1 MKITII
7 SHNYSPEDSG
17 IGLYSTGMAEFLAN
31 NHEVNII
38 TGVPYYPQWKI
49 DPNYTDN
56 PIFSKEIIN
65 KVRVYRFKQYT
76 PLRPTFF
83 KRILQMVH
91 FFLGSIFNILK
102 IKETDITIVVMPF
115 TLSIILGWFLKI
127 RRGGKLWVHV
137 QDFEF
142 DSAFKTGFS
151 PGNQITAK
159 SLFKIEKWTL
169 NRADFISTISQGM
182 LKNLAKKSTVNPVYF
197 PNWIDYSLINPEITL
212 ENKFLNP
219 DTFNILYSGNI
230 GEKQDWDFYIKLVK
244 SLEDHPKIHF
254 YLVGEGAKRVE
265 VESALK
271 SSINCSYL
279 PPLAYDQLNDL
290 LCNADV
296 HVLFQKTDMLDLVM
310 PSKLLGMM
318 ASAKPVIVTGN
329 KDSEIKTQ
337 FEKHQLGYFFSG
349 NDIDIL
355 KGKIIYLEAHPAKG
369 RLVGSKARAFVI
381 ENYAI
386 EKVLVQFEKDL
397 MNKCGKSFLAN
408 FYL

>member
-1 MKITII
+1 
-7 SHNYSPEDSG
+7 
-17 IGLYSTGMAEFLAN
+17 
-31 NHEVNII
+31 
-38 TGVPYYPQWKI
+38 
-49 DPNYTDN
+49 
-56 PIFSKEIIN
+56 
-65 KVRVYRFKQYT
+65 
-76 PLRPTFF
+76 
-83 KRILQMVH
+83 
-91 FFLGSIFNILK
+91 
-102 IKETDITIVVMPF
+102 
-115 TLSIILGWFLKI
+115 
-127 RRGGKLWVHV
+127 
-137 QDFEF
+137 
-142 DSAFKTGFS
+142 
-151 PGNQITAK
+151 
-159 SLFKIEKWTL
+159 
-169 NRADFISTISQGM
+169 
-182 LKNLAKKSTVNPVYF
+182 
-197 PNWIDYSLINPEITL
+197 
-212 ENKFLNP
+212 
-219 DTFNILYSGNI
+219 
-230 GEKQDWDFYIKLVK
+230 
-244 SLEDHPKIHF
+244 
-254 YLVGEGAKRVE
+254 LVGEGAKRVE

-355 KGKIIYLEAHPAKG
+355 KGKIIYLEAHPEIG
-369 RLVGSKARAFVI
+369 RLVGLKAREFVI